1 MVGLRILVA
10 AALVTSLLAV
20 APRIAFARAAKAA
33 FPKVVV
39 DTAFE
44 TRGNSRDPSANATTF
59 SQSFK
64 IEPGLPSFELSGI
77 SVRASLSYLAR
88 LEGQDLPLAG
98 GKAQSEYSFS
108 AAGQDRFGRVQFGL
122 GFSDRATIQ
131 PSSSL
136 ISPLRAD
143 TSSSQTYSMLFAP
156 PIGPTVSAS
165 ASRTFSSSLYGGKLA
180 SGSENTGGTVTMQY
194 KIPNGTLR
202 FTRTIGDSLTVP
214 GGNTRSSE
222 STQLSFDHALALPLG
237 TLKTSYSYRQAGNDF
252 LVVTGGMSE
261 TQEEYLKV
269 GLQGSALASALDYS
283 ASNEQRRTMAPDG
296 SLSEKQTQSFT
307 AGVNLPLPGGGSG
320 RAGTEISFNQAT
332 GPSQRMSTD
341 SISYSIGLQ
350 PTEELNLSMSATNRE
365 TNDLLSKTRQN
376 SYADLSGSLS
386 FTPHQR
392 FSLSANAGNS
402 NGRDYTGRGSENNRS
417 SYSLSAR
424 MSVRNNFNLNFNIGE
439 GTSEDQS
446 ASLYGNSNTDSYY
459 ASASMNLRPSQQLF
473 VNAAFRTDAYHRNPG
488 NRDTGQSVNITVG
501 YALSENVSWQFIYR
515 GDDRWTRSM
524 PWTRNF
530 GDTIQ
535 TSFQFQF

>member
-10 AALVTSLLAV
+10 AALVTSLFAV
-20 APRIAFARAAKAA
+20 APRVVFARAAQAA
-33 FPKVVV
+33 FPKVAV

-44 TRGNSRDPSANATTF
+44 TRGNSRDSSANATTF

-64 IEPGLPSFELSGI
+64 IEPGLPSFELPGL
-77 SVRASLSYLAR
+77 SVRASLSYIAR

-131 PSSSL
+131 PASTL
-136 ISPLRAD
+136 ASPLRAD
-143 TSSSQTYSMLFAP
+143 ASSTQTYSMLFAP
-156 PIGPTVSAS
+156 PYGPTVSAS
-165 ASRTFSSSLYGGKLA
+165 ASRSFNSSLYGKTLA
-180 SGSENTGGTVTMQY
+180 SGSENAGGTVTMQY
-194 KIPNGTLR
+194 QIPNGTLR
-202 FTRTIGDSLTVP
+202 FTRTTGESYTVP

-222 STQLSFDHALALPLG
+222 STQLTFDHALALPLG
-237 TLKTSYSYRQAGNDF
+237 TLKTSYSYREAGNDF
-252 LVVTGGMSE
+252 LVIPGGVSE

-269 GLQGSALASALDYS
+269 GLQGAALANALDYS
-283 ASNEQRRTMAPDG
+283 ASSEQRRTIAPDG
-296 SLSEKQTQSFT
+296 SLSERQVQSFT
-307 AGVNLPLPGGGSG
+307 AGVRLPLPGGGSG
-320 RAGTEISFNQAT
+320 RAGTEVSFSQST
-332 GPSQRMSTD
+332 GPSQRRTSD
-341 SISYSIGLQ
+341 AISYSIGLQ

-365 TNDLLSKTRQN
+365 TNNLLTKTRQS

-386 FTPHQR
+386 FTPHKR
-392 FSLSANAGNS
+392 FSLSAQIGDS
-402 NGRDYTGRGSENNRS
+402 NGRDYTGLGSESNRS
-417 SYSLSAR
+417 SYSLSAN
-424 MSVRNNFNLNFNIGE
+424 MSVRNNFSLNFNIGE
-439 GTSEDQS
+439 GTSQDHS
-446 ASLYGNSNTDSYY
+446 SGLFGDSNVDSYF

-473 VNAAFRTDAYHRNPG
+473 VNAAFRTDAYHRQPG
-488 NRDTGQSVNITVG
+488 NRDSGQSVNITVG